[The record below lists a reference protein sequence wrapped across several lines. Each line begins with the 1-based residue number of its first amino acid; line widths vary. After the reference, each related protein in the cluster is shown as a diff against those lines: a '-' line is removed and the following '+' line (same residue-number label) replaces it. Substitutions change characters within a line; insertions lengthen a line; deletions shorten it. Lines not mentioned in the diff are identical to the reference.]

1 MDKLYNEQI
10 TTIKLFG
17 IKIAEIKRVTQEA
30 MQEDCATIAYTVTPQ
45 HYKEEFNIND

>member
-1 MDKLYNEQI
+1 MEKLYNEQI

-17 IKIAEIKRVTQEA
+17 IKIAEIKKTIQEA
-30 MQEDCATIAYTVTPQ
+30 MQDDCTSIAYTVTPQ